1 MSEIKPLVI
10 SLLIVLAVT
19 ALFAGTATRFF
30 VPGDLLNSYKKN
42 YGEQAV
48 RRLDSLLA
56 MMEKQN
62 GLPEEQIVIN
72 VNNFFNQLEYRSDRK
87 TWNKSDYWASRL
99 EFIGKGQGDCEDF
112 AVAKFLTMIQLGVPG
127 EKIFL
132 TYVRA
137 RGFAEP
143 AHLVATYYKKP
154 GSVPF
159 VLDNYIKKILPAT
172 QRPDLV
178 PVYSFTAR
186 DLYIQ
191 KQHGLG
197 KRLSRGLLKTQRK
210 LKAIDLEIREKKH

>member
-1 MSEIKPLVI
+1 MSEIKHLFIILTVLV
-10 SLLIVLAVT
+10 VT
-19 ALFAGTATRFF
+19 ALFAETTTRFF
-30 VPGDLLNSYKKN
+30 VPEKLLNTYEKK
-42 YGEQAV
+42 YGGQAV

-56 MMEKQN
+56 MMEEQG
-62 GLPEEQIVIN
+62 GLPEDQIVIN
-72 VNNFFNQLEYRSDRK
+72 VNNFYNQLEYRSDRK

-99 EFIGKGQGDCEDF
+99 EFLGRGQGDCEDF
-112 AVAKFLTMIQLGVPG
+112 AVAKFLTMIQLGVPA

-132 TYVRA
+132 TYVHA
-137 RGFAEP
+137 KGFSEP

-154 GSVPF
+154 GTVPF

-172 QRPDLV
+172 QRSDLV

-197 KRLSRGLLKTQRK
+197 KRVSRGLLKNQLK
-210 LKAIDLEIREKKH
+210 LKAIDLEIQEIKH

>member
-1 MSEIKPLVI
+1 MPAIKHLFIVVILLV
-10 SLLIVLAVT
+10 VT
-19 ALFAGTATRFF
+19 ALFAGTTSRFF
-30 VPGDLLNSYKKN
+30 VPENLLNRYKEN
-42 YGEQAV
+42 YGDQAL
-48 RRLDSLLA
+48 RRLESLLA
-56 MMEKQN
+56 MMDRQR

-72 VNNFFNQLEYRSDRK
+72 VNNFFNQLEYRSDRQ

-99 EFIGKGQGDCEDF
+99 EFLGKGQGDCEDF

-137 RGFAEP
+137 RGFADA
-143 AHLVATYYKKP
+143 AHLVATYYKQP
-154 GSVPF
+154 NTVPF
-159 VLDNYIKKILPAT
+159 VLDNYIKKIMPAT

-197 KRLSRGLLKTQRK
+197 KRVSRGPLKTQLK
-210 LKAIDLEIREKKH
+210 LKSIDLEIQENRH

>member
-1 MSEIKPLVI
+1 MNARTQHLIILI
-10 SLLIVLAVT
+10 SLLVVT
-19 ALFAGTATRFF
+19 ALFAGTTGRFF
-30 VPGDLLNSYKKN
+30 VPGKLLDSYKAT
-42 YGEQAV
+42 YGSQAV
-48 RRLDSLLA
+48 RRLESLLS
-56 MMEKQN
+56 MMDQQR

-72 VNNFFNQLEYRSDRK
+72 VNDFFNQLEYRSDIT

-99 EFIGKGQGDCEDF
+99 EFLGKGQGDCEDF

-137 RGFAEP
+137 RGFADA

-154 GSVPF
+154 GTVPF
-159 VLDNYIKKILPAT
+159 VLDNYIKKIMPAT

-197 KRLSRGLLKTQRK
+197 KRVSRGLLKTQHK
-210 LKAIDLEIREKKH
+210 LKAIDLEIQENRH

>member
-1 MSEIKPLVI
+1 MPQIKHLFIVI
-10 SLLIVLAVT
+10 SLLVVT
-19 ALFAGTATRFF
+19 ALFAGTTSRFF
-30 VPGDLLNSYKKN
+30 VPGKLLNRYKESY
-42 YGEQAV
+42 GIQAV

-56 MMEKQN
+56 MMDRQQ
-62 GLPEEQIVIN
+62 GLPEDQIVVN

-99 EFIGKGQGDCEDF
+99 EFLGKGQGDCEDF

-137 RGFAEP
+137 RGFAEA

-154 GSVPF
+154 NTVPF
-159 VLDNYIKKILPAT
+159 VLDNYIKKIMPAT
-172 QRPDLV
+172 KRPDLV

-210 LKAIDLEIREKKH
+210 LKAIDMEIQENKH

>member
-1 MSEIKPLVI
+1 MPEVKHLFIILALLV
-10 SLLIVLAVT
+10 VT
-19 ALFAGTATRFF
+19 AVFAGTTSRFF
-30 VPGDLLNSYKKN
+30 VPGKLLNRYEKN
-42 YGEQAV
+42 YGSQAV

-56 MMEKQN
+56 MMDQQR
-62 GLPEEQIVIN
+62 GLPEDQIVIN

-99 EFIGKGQGDCEDF
+99 EFLGKGQGDCEDF

-137 RGFAEP
+137 RGFPEP

-154 GSVPF
+154 GTVPF
-159 VLDNYIKKILPAT
+159 VLDNYIKKIMPAT

-210 LKAIDLEIREKKH
+210 LKAIDLEIQENRH

>member
-1 MSEIKPLVI
+1 MSRIKHLFIVIILLV
-10 SLLIVLAVT
+10 VT
-19 ALFAGTATRFF
+19 VLFAGTTSRFF
-30 VPGDLLNSYKKN
+30 VPGKLLNSYKAT
-42 YGEQAV
+42 YGNQAV
-48 RRLDSLLA
+48 SRLESLLA
-56 MMEKQN
+56 MMDQQR

-72 VNNFFNQLEYRSDRK
+72 VNNFFNQLEYRSDIK

-99 EFIGKGQGDCEDF
+99 EFLGKGQGDCEDF

-137 RGFAEP
+137 RGFADA
-143 AHLVATYYKKP
+143 AHLVTTYYKKP
-154 GSVPF
+154 GTVPF
-159 VLDNYIKKILPAT
+159 VLDNYIKKIMPAT

-197 KRLSRGLLKTQRK
+197 KRVSHGLLKTQRK
-210 LKAIDLEIREKKH
+210 LKAIDMEIQENRH

>member
-1 MSEIKPLVI
+1 MSRIKHLFIVIILLV
-10 SLLIVLAVT
+10 VT
-19 ALFAGTATRFF
+19 VLFAGTTSRFF
-30 VPGDLLNSYKKN
+30 VPRKLLNNYKAT
-42 YGEQAV
+42 YGSQAV
-48 RRLDSLLA
+48 RRLESLLA
-56 MMEKQN
+56 MMDQQR
-62 GLPEEQIVIN
+62 GLPEEQIVIH
-72 VNNFFNQLEYRSDRK
+72 VNDFFNQLEYRSDRQ

-99 EFIGKGQGDCEDF
+99 EFLGKGQGDCEDF

-137 RGFAEP
+137 RGFADA
-143 AHLVATYYKKP
+143 AHLVTTYYKKP
-154 GSVPF
+154 GTVPF
-159 VLDNYIKKILPAT
+159 VLDNYIKKIMPAT

-197 KRLSRGLLKTQRK
+197 KRVSRGLLKTQRK
-210 LKAIDLEIREKKH
+210 LKAIDMEIQENRH